1 MKPTRTLYF
10 VGIGMG
16 NPDTM
21 TVEAQKAIRAS
32 DALIGAKRMTEP
44 FEALGKPI
52 LHAYKDEDIVAFI
65 REHEEYST
73 ISILFSGDTGFYS
86 GAKPLYEQ
94 LQDCTIRTICGIS
107 SVQYLCAKL
116 GVPWEDA
123 ELLSLHGRAQNLI
136 AAVRRR
142 RKVFALTGGENSVQN
157 ICRMLCDYGYSD
169 VMVAVGEHLSY
180 GDERITK
187 DTAEQL
193 QAQSFHP
200 LSVVLIVNP
209 HADDAVVTH
218 GLPDEAFLR
227 TKVPMTKSEV
237 RSVSLSRLELC
248 ETDVVYDIGAG
259 TGSIAVEAALQ
270 IGRGTV
276 YAIEKGEAA
285 LELLEQNRQRFA
297 CPNLQIITG
306 TAPEALADLPAPDK
320 VFIGGTSGR
329 LADIV
334 AALLAKNP
342 SVRMVL
348 NAIALETLSAA
359 LRVFEEQQMEVL
371 DIAQISVAKAK
382 AVGGYRMMTAHNPV
396 FILTAQRRK
405 AHD

>member
-209 HADDAVVTH
+209 HAADAVVTH

-285 LELLEQNRQRFA
+285 FELLEQNRQRFA
-297 CPNLQIITG
+297 CPNLQIVAG

-396 FILTAQRRK
+396 FILTAQRRE